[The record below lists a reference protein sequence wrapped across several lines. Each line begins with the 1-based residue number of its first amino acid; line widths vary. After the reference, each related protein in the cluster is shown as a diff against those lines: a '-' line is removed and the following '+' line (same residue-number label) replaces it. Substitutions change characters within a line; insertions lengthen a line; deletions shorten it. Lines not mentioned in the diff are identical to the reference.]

1 MRGVSPACITRFQA
15 DLARLV
21 NPQHVRLG
29 VAVSGGGDSLALL
42 LLAHHALP
50 GCVHA
55 ATVDHGLRAEA
66 ADEARFVADICAQ
79 LNVPHA
85 ILSPAQPIAGSIQAA
100 ARLARYAALTMWAD
114 DCGCNWIATA
124 HHIDDQAETL
134 LMRLNRGSGVAGLAG
149 VRAMNGRLI
158 RPLLGWRRSELAQ
171 VVADAGIEAIDD
183 PSNHDTEFDRVRIRQ
198 HLAASPW
205 LETDHIARSATLLA
219 EANTA
224 LDWATVHLAKD
235 RLNLGS
241 DSAKLD
247 PGLLPRELR
256 RRLTLMALQHVDP
269 DIAPR
274 GAALVALIEALGN
287 GETRTLGE
295 VEIKGGAL
303 WRFRRATPRRK
314 K

>member
-1 MRGVSPACITRFQA
+1 MYGVNPASVARFHA
-15 DLARLV
+15 DLTRIV
-21 NPQHVRLG
+21 NPQHIRLG

-50 GCVHA
+50 GRVHA

-66 ADEARFVADICAQ
+66 AAEALFVADVCGQ

-85 ILSPAQPIAGSIQAA
+85 ILTPDQPITGSIQAA
-100 ARLARYAALTMWAD
+100 ARVARYAALDIWANET
-114 DCGCNWIATA
+114 GCDWIATA

-149 VRAMNGRLI
+149 VRAMNGRVI
-158 RPLLGWRRSELAQ
+158 RPLLGWRRSELTRIA
-171 VVADAGIEAIDD
+171 ADAGLDAVDD
-183 PSNHDTEFDRVRIRQ
+183 PSNHDADFDRVRIRQ
-198 HLAASPW
+198 QIAAAPW
-205 LETDHIARSATLLA
+205 LDVDHIARSATLLA

-224 LDWATVHLAKD
+224 LDWAVLYIAKE
-235 RLNLGS
+235 RLTLGA
-241 DSAKLD
+241 DSANLD
-247 PGLLPRELR
+247 PSLLPRELR
-256 RRLTLMALQHVDP
+256 RRLTLIALQHIDA

-287 GETRTLGE
+287 GETRTLGD
-295 VEIKGGAL
+295 VLIKGGAL
-303 WRFRRATPRRK
+303 WRFQRATPRRK